1 MLLKKLAQWR
11 ASYRYRAEDQD
22 FLSDVAAANLYEL
35 PLQSHLI
42 LWISTAF
49 VALAL
54 LWAGFASLDEVTRG
68 EGKTIPSSQVQV
80 VQNLEGGIVS
90 EILVQEGQLVGKDQ
104 VLLQL
109 DQVRFASSFKEAKLK
124 SYELLANT
132 ARLNAEINGTPL
144 AIPEEVLKNAPQIAE
159 NVRQLLASRQNEI
172 KSNTDIF
179 AEQVRQKEQEIIE
192 IQSKSEQLA
201 RSSKLLQDEV
211 KMSEPLVADGAMS
224 QVELLRLQRA
234 ANDLKGDLNSANLAV
249 PRLRSSL
256 DEARNKLAE
265 IKIRFKTEALKEL
278 NEVKAELDR
287 TSESAVALE
296 DRVSRTRVLSP
307 VKGTVKRIKVAT
319 VGGVIQPGM
328 DLLEIVPLEDQ
339 LLIEAKIRPADIAF
353 LRPGQKAV
361 VKLSAYDFSIYGGL
375 DAALEHISADSM
387 PGDKKD
393 EDSYYL
399 IRLRTAKNYLEK
411 GGKRLEIIAGM
422 TAEVDIL
429 TGKKTVL
436 DYLLKPILKAR
447 DRALRER

>member
-1 MLLKKLAQWR
+1 MLKKIAEWR
-11 ASYRYRAEDQD
+11 AEHRYRAEDQR
-22 FLSDVAAANLYEL
+22 FLSDVNAANLYEL

-42 LWISTAF
+42 LWFAAAF
-49 VALAL
+49 VAASLV
-54 LWAGFASLDEVTRG
+54 WAGFASLDEVTRG

-90 EILVQEGQLVGKDQ
+90 EILVQEGQLVDKDQ

-124 SYELLANT
+124 YYELLANT

-144 AIPEEVLKNAPQIAE
+144 AIPEEVMKNAPQIAD
-159 NVRQLLASRQNEI
+159 NVRQLLVSKQNEI
-172 KSNTDIF
+172 RSNSDIF

-192 IQSKSEQLA
+192 IQSKSDQLA
-201 RSSKLLQDEV
+201 RSYKLLQDEV

-234 ANDLKGDLNSANLAV
+234 ANDLKGDLNSANLAM

-287 TSESAVALE
+287 ISESAVALE

-375 DAALEHISADSM
+375 EASLEHISADSI
-387 PGDKKD
+387 PGEKKD

-411 GGKRLEIIAGM
+411 GGERLEIIAGM

>member
-1 MLLKKLAQWR
+1 MLKKIAEWR
-11 ASYRYRAEDQD
+11 AEHRYRAEDQR
-22 FLSDVAAANLYEL
+22 FLSDVNAANLYEL

-42 LWISTAF
+42 LWFAAAF
-49 VALAL
+49 VAASLV
-54 LWAGFASLDEVTRG
+54 WAGFASLDEVTRG

-90 EILVQEGQLVGKDQ
+90 EILVQEGQLVDKDQ

-124 SYELLANT
+124 YYELLANT

-144 AIPEEVLKNAPQIAE
+144 AIPEEVMKNAPQIAD
-159 NVRQLLASRQNEI
+159 NVRQLLVSKQNEI
-172 KSNTDIF
+172 RSNSDIF

-192 IQSKSEQLA
+192 IQSKSDQLA
-201 RSSKLLQDEV
+201 RSYKLLQDEV

-234 ANDLKGDLNSANLAV
+234 ANDLKGDLNSANLAM

-265 IKIRFKTEALKEL
+265 IKIRYKTEALKEL

-375 DAALEHISADSM
+375 EASLEHISADSI
-387 PGDKKD
+387 PGEKKD

-411 GGKRLEIIAGM
+411 GGERLEIIAGM

>member
-1 MLLKKLAQWR
+1 MLKKIAEWR
-11 ASYRYRAEDQD
+11 AEHHYRAEDQR
-22 FLSDVAAANLYEL
+22 FLSDVNAANLYEL

-42 LWISTAF
+42 LWFAAAF
-49 VALAL
+49 VAASLV
-54 LWAGFASLDEVTRG
+54 WAGFASLDEVTRG

-90 EILVQEGQLVGKDQ
+90 EILVQEGQLVDKDQ

-124 SYELLANT
+124 YYELLANT

-144 AIPEEVLKNAPQIAE
+144 AIPEEVMKNAPQIAE
-159 NVRQLLASRQNEI
+159 NVRQLLVSKQNEI
-172 KSNTDIF
+172 RSNSDIF

-192 IQSKSEQLA
+192 IQSKSDQLA
-201 RSSKLLQDEV
+201 RSYKLLQDEV

-234 ANDLKGDLNSANLAV
+234 ANDLKGDLNSANLAM

-265 IKIRFKTEALKEL
+265 IKIRYKTEALKEL

-375 DAALEHISADSM
+375 DAALEHISADSI
-387 PGDKKD
+387 PGEKKD
-393 EDSYYL
+393 EDNYYL

-411 GGKRLEIIAGM
+411 GGERLEIIAGM

>member
-1 MLLKKLAQWR
+1 MLKRIAEWR
-11 ASYRYRAEDQD
+11 AIHRYRAEDQR
-22 FLSDVAAANLYEL
+22 FLSDVNAANLYEL

-42 LWISTAF
+42 LWFVVAF

-54 LWAGFASLDEVTRG
+54 VWAGFASLDEVTRG

-90 EILVQEGQLVGKDQ
+90 EILVQEGQLVDKDQ

-124 SYELLANT
+124 YYELLANT

-144 AIPEEVLKNAPQIAE
+144 AISDEVLKNAPQIAD
-159 NVRQLLASRQNEI
+159 NVKQLLVSRQNEI
-172 KSNTDIF
+172 QSNTDIS
-179 AEQVRQKEQEIIE
+179 AEQVRQKEQEIVE
-192 IQSKSEQLA
+192 IQSKIDQLA
-201 RSSKLLQDEV
+201 RSYKLLQDEV

-287 TSESAVALE
+287 TSESAAALE

-328 DLLEIVPLEDQ
+328 DLLEIVPLEDR

-375 DAALEHISADSM
+375 DAALEHISADSI

-411 GGKRLEIIAGM
+411 GGARLEIIAGM